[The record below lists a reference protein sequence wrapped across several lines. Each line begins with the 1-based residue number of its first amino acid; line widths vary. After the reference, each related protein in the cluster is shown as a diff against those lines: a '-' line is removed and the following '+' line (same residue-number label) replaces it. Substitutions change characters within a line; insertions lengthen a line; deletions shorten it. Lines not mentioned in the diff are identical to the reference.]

1 MQKKIGISGINST
14 ESEVIKME
22 FISRGT
28 EIILTDEE
36 EDFLKKALHILDEI
50 TSQIS
55 DNTAIDYCI
64 NHELMDCFDNIYTDI
79 NTIEDF
85 VMEN

>member
-1 MQKKIGISGINST
+1 MK
-14 ESEVIKME
+14 
-22 FISRGT
+22 FISSGT
-28 EIILTDEE
+28 EIILTSEE
-36 EDFLKKALHILDEI
+36 EDSLKKAMYILDKI
-50 TSQIS
+50 TYRIL

-85 VMEN
+85 VMRN